1 MADPGGFDALLSR
14 LSPEDVRSVM
24 AAIAQKDRELAA
36 KDRELAAKDREL
48 AELAAQK
55 DRELA
60 ELAAQKDREIAKRDE
75 LAAHK
80 DEVIDTMQR
89 KIQRIEC
96 ARIAS
101 AFASRALVA
110 RPCRRECR
118 LKCR

>member
-14 LSPEDVRSVM
+14 LSPEDMRLVT
-24 AAIAQKDRELAA
+24 AALAQKDKELA
-36 KDRELAAKDREL
+36 ELTAQKDREL